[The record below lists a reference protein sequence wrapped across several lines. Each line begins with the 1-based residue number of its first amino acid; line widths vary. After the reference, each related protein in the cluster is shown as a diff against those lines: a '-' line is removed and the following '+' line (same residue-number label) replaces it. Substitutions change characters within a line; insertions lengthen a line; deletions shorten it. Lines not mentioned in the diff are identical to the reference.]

1 MPPFWFLRILCYF
14 LFTRR
19 MHRRQRKAR
28 LEKQP
33 PYFRFDWRILPLLAL
48 TGLVVWV
55 LVSQIAG
62 TQDFQETL
70 VRADWKWV
78 SAAVGLMI
86 VAIVA
91 ASYRLKV
98 IYDGLG
104 HQIHLWRATQGILAT
119 WPLALITPS
128 RAGDLARAFIL
139 RDVCPPLEGSGVVL
153 VERMIDVQ
161 SLCLLAIGGSAYA
174 GFWEG
179 MLAALAVLAAE
190 WFVVVFFILSGRYKT
205 LPVLRK
211 KADKIERLV
220 AVFGILKEK
229 PLVFVWV
236 NVFSITSW
244 LMNVFIVAVLLKAFG
259 ANTSV
264 LATLATWPLAL
275 FVGLLPLTVGGMGTR
290 DAAFVA
296 LLHGFGPVN
305 EAAVF
310 AATIGYS
317 AVSLW
322 LFSIVGLPFLIHA
335 STTNAP

>member
-1 MPPFWFLRILCYF
+1 
-14 LFTRR
+14 
-19 MHRRQRKAR
+19 
-28 LEKQP
+28 LENKTPQF
-33 PYFRFDWRILPLLAL
+33 FRFDWRILPMLGV

-62 TQDFQETL
+62 VQDFEKTL
-70 VRADWKWV
+70 RQADWRWV
-78 SAAVGLMI
+78 GVAVGLMFI
-86 VAIVA
+86 AVWA

-98 IYDGLG
+98 VYDALG
-104 HQIHLWRATQGILAT
+104 HEIHLWRATEAILAT

-139 RDVCPPLEGSGVVL
+139 RDICPPLEGSGAVL

-161 SLCLLAIGGSAYA
+161 SLCILATLGSVYI
-174 GFWEG
+174 GFWQG
-179 MLAALAVLAAE
+179 TVVALGILAAE
-190 WFVVVFFILSGRYKT
+190 WIVVVFFILSGRYRT
-205 LPVLRK
+205 LPVLRN
-211 KADKIERLV
+211 KAEKLGRLV
-220 AVFGILKEK
+220 RVFETLREK

-236 NVFSITSW
+236 NFFSIVTW
-244 LMNVFIVAVLLKAFG
+244 LMNVFIVVALLKGFG
-259 ANTSV
+259 SDTSV

-296 LLHGFGPVN
+296 LLHTFGPVN

-322 LFSIVGLPFLIHA
+322 LFTLIGLPFLMRV
-335 STTNAP
+335 SMKSSK